1 MLTSGERTALAAE
14 LDRAERDRLAIAP
27 IAERYPEI
35 DVVDAYEIQLINI
48 TRRLKDGARVV

>member
-48 TRRLKDGARVV
+48 TRRLKDGA